1 MIRERWYSSRR
12 GGRDWGSAG
21 GGEGESGRLREGE
34 RGRLGECE
42 MGRWGDGEIGGGR
55 EWDDFVIFACLV
67 AKYFNSMNAIKS
79 HKELIVYQLAFKVS
93 MEIFNISKGFPR
105 EEVYS
110 LTSQILRSSR
120 SVCANLAEAFR
131 KRRYEKAF
139 VSKLSDSESEAA
151 ETQVWL
157 DYSHECGY
165 LHYDKYQELIN
176 EYEKI
181 IGMLV
186 NMLKHPD
193 KWSF

>member
-1 MIRERWYSSRR
+1 MR
-12 GGRDWGSAG
+12 AG
-21 GGEGESGRLREGE
+21 GSELESH
-34 RGRLGECE
+34 
-42 MGRWGDGEIGGGR
+42 DKFNI
-55 EWDDFVIFACLV
+55 FVSLV
-67 AKYFNSMNAIKS
+67 AKFLKSMNAIKS
-79 HKELIVYQLAFKVS
+79 HKELIVYQLAFRLS
-93 MEIFNISKGFPR
+93 MEIYNSSKKFPI

-110 LTSQILRSSR
+110 LTSQIRRSSR

-139 VSKLSDSESEAA
+139 VSKLSDSEGEAA

-157 DYSHECGY
+157 DYSFECGY
-165 LHYDKYQELIN
+165 MQNEKYLELIT

-186 NMLKHPD
+186 NMLKRPD